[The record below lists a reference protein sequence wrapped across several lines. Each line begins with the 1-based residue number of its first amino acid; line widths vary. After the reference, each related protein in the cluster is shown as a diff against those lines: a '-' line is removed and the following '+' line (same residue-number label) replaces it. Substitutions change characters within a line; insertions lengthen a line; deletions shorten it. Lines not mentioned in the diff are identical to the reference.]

1 MTDTNLTDL
10 LRGCEVIK
18 DKNDNAIVQTIR
30 NMEIVFLTT
39 DDTFSFDNRF
49 ANPLDVVVSNHT
61 YGHVAMQNASPDRDM
76 IVAPQVAVFANSAQN
91 HAMVKSAAIKAASQ
105 NNYNDAGCIQ
115 GTNTGYIR
123 GQNVTAIR
131 FMPVGL
137 RESLLRKIGSTEG
150 YSHLYK
156 HITAF
161 GSRTESGSGN
171 YLDKYYSHF
180 SGDLAEF
187 IAHFERP
194 EKVIGFIVLVDGE
207 VLAIDKFPSF
217 TYARQVWELL
227 VRDCY
232 SSVAIESMVKNK
244 TRKTQDFTK
253 LAQTTAKEDDET
265 TAQYLSRVL
274 TQTKQNISDRVRERV
289 RELTTVA
296 FDMEKDK
303 DNSDDVFESNILKSN
318 GYIGQSIASGGFYH
332 LVSIIKKEAFDPDN
346 IRETL
351 QVTEEYRQASENQ
364 RSFII

>member
-1 MTDTNLTDL
+1 MTDTNLSTL
-10 LRGCEVIK
+10 LKGCEVIK
-18 DKNDNAIVQTIR
+18 DQNGNAIVQTIR

-39 DDTFSFDNRF
+39 DDTFSFDERF
-49 ANPLDVVVSNHT
+49 ANPLDVVVSNRN
-61 YGHVAMQNASPDRDM
+61 YGHVAMQNLSQEQDL
-76 IVAPQVAVFANSAQN
+76 IVAPQVAVFADSAQN
-91 HAMVKSAAIKAASQ
+91 HAMVKSAAIKAAAQ
-105 NNYNDAGCIQ
+105 RDYNDAGCVQ
-115 GTNTGYIR
+115 GSDPGYIR

-137 RESLLRKIGSTEG
+137 RESLLNKVDSREG
-150 YSHLYK
+150 YSHLYS

-161 GSRTESGSGN
+161 GSRTGAKSGN
-171 YLDKYYSHF
+171 YLDKYYSHY

-207 VLAIDKFPSF
+207 ILAIDKFPSF

-232 SSVAIESMVKNK
+232 SSVAIESMVKNV

-274 TQTKQNISDRVRERV
+274 TQTKQNISERVRDRI

-296 FDMEKDK
+296 FETDVDS
-303 DNSDDVFESNILKSN
+303 DNTDDVFTSNILKSN

-332 LVSIIKKEAFDPDN
+332 LVSIIKKEAFDPDT

-351 QVTEEYRQASENQ
+351 KVTEEYRQASENQ
-364 RSFII
+364 RSFTI